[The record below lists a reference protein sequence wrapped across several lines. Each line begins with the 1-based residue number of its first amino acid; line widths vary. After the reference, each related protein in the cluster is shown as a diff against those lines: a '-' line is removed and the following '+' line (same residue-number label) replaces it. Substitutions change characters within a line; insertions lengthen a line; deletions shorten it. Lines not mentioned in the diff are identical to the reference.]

1 MFNMRLQTSKVKD
14 HLLEIVEHP
23 QCPINW
29 KTNNNGLGHFEMNC
43 IFSIE
48 ENHNYI
54 HYQDTIPCIGLFG
67 IIGDSDELW

>member
-29 KTNNNGLGHFEMNC
+29 KTNNNEFFEMNY

-48 ENHNYI
+48 ENHNQI
-54 HYQDTIPCIGLFG
+54 HYQDIIPCIGLSG
-67 IIGDSDELW
+67 IIGDSGELC